1 MAENKDKNISTAK
14 EKKSF
19 AISEMLNLHQMEKW
33 VHEKKRILLPALLL
47 FLLAFP
53 FILSNQYLLTVT
65 IKIGIYSIL
74 ALGLNVLTG
83 YTGLV
88 SLGHAGFV
96 AIGAYCSAILSMKA
110 GMPFFPSVLL
120 GMLLAGAI
128 GVVLGLPS
136 LRVTGTYLSIIT
148 LGFGEIMKMILMNWQ
163 SVTGGTLGIKNIPK
177 PEIFG
182 MELTVQNY
190 GLYYL
195 ALFFLL
201 LVSVFCFFL
210 VRSKTGRALR
220 GIKGDELASVMMGVN
235 VNFYKIL
242 AMVISAMICALGGS
256 LYSRLIGY
264 VDPNTFNFDVSTMI
278 LSIVILG
285 GMGTQ
290 RGMYIGAILL
300 IALPEVSR
308 FLMEYRF
315 VLYGVILVLMMRF
328 RPAGLLGWKSRLPY
342 PLSRQAKEDLAK
354 ESKELV

>member
-1 MAENKDKNISTAK
+1 MAENKDRNTSTAK
-14 EKKSF
+14 ERKSF
-19 AISEMLNLHQMEKW
+19 AIAEMLNLHQLEKW
-33 VHEKKRILLPALLL
+33 VHEKKQILLPALFL

-53 FILSNQYLLTVT
+53 FILSNQYLLTVA

-96 AIGAYCSAILSMKA
+96 AIGAYTSAILSMKA
-110 GMPFFPSVLL
+110 GLPFFPSVLL
-120 GMLLAGAI
+120 GMLLAGVI

-177 PEIFG
+177 PRIFG

-195 ALFFLL
+195 ALFFLI
-201 LVSVFCFFL
+201 LVSIFCFFL

-256 LYSRLIGY
+256 LCARLIGY

-300 IALPEVSR
+300 IAFPEVSR

-342 PLSRQAKEDLAK
+342 PLSHQAKVDLAK